1 MFGMFDPVLMVITL
15 VFMGIGM
22 FVSAR
27 LKKKFA
33 EYSETPLQS
42 GMSGK
47 DVAEKMLRDNGIT
60 DVKVISVEGQLT
72 DHYNPLEK
80 TVNLS
85 SEVYQGRS
93 IASAAVAA
101 HECGHAVQHAHAY
114 SWLTLRSAVVPVV
127 NISSKMMN
135 VIFIAAFIFG
145 AMYHWYNQM
154 LVLIIICQG
163 MITAFSMITLPVE
176 LDASKRALVW
186 LNSAN
191 IARGDEHAK
200 AEDALNW
207 AAKTYFVAAL
217 ASLAQLMY
225 FIMLFLGRRKD

>member
-1 MFGMFDPVLMVITL
+1 MMMFNPVLMVITL

-33 EYSETPLQS
+33 DYSATPLRA
-42 GMSGK
+42 GLSGK
-47 DVAEKMLRDNGIT
+47 EVAEKMLRESGIS
-60 DVKVISVEGQLT
+60 DVKITSVEGQLT
-72 DHYNPLEK
+72 DHYNPLTK

-85 SEVYQGRS
+85 KEVFEGRS
-93 IASAAVAA
+93 IAAAAVAS

-114 SWLTLRSAVVPVV
+114 SWLSLRSAIVPVV
-127 NISSKMMN
+127 NVSSKAMN
-135 VIFIAAFIFG
+135 IIILAGFFLG
-145 AMYHWYNQM
+145 AMYHWYNEM
-154 LVLIIICQG
+154 LVMIIICQG
-163 MITAFSMITLPVE
+163 MITAFSLITLPVE
-176 LDASKRALVW
+176 LDASKRALIW
-186 LNSAN
+186 LNTSN

-225 FIMLFLGRRKD
+225 FIMLLLGRRK

>member
-1 MFGMFDPVLMVITL
+1 MMMFDPILMVITL

-22 FVSAR
+22 FVSSR
-27 LKKKFA
+27 LKSKFH
-33 EYSETPLQS
+33 EYSQTPLQN

-47 DVAEKMLRDNGIT
+47 DVAEKMLRDNGIS
-60 DVKVISVEGQLT
+60 DVKITSVDGKLT
-72 DHYNPLEK
+72 DHYNPLTK

-85 SEVYQGRS
+85 REVYEGRN
-93 IASAAVAA
+93 IAAAAVSA

-114 SWLTLRSAVVPVV
+114 SWLSLRSAIVPVV
-127 NISSKMMN
+127 NISAKAMN
-135 VIFIAAFIFG
+135 IIMLAGLFLG
-145 AMYHWYNQM
+145 AMYQLWNQM
-154 LVLIIICQG
+154 LVVIIICQG
-163 MITAFSMITLPVE
+163 IITAFSLITLPVE

-186 LNSAN
+186 LNTAN

-207 AAKTYFVAAL
+207 AARTYFVAAL

-225 FIMLFLGRRKD
+225 FIMLLLGRRRD

>member
-1 MFGMFDPVLMVITL
+1 MMMFDPILLGITI

-22 FVSAR
+22 FVSSR

-33 EYSETPLQS
+33 KYSETPLSS
-42 GMSGK
+42 GLSGK

-60 DVKVISVEGQLT
+60 DVKVTSVEGQLT

-85 SEVYQGRS
+85 AEVFEGRS

-114 SWLTLRSAVVPVV
+114 AWLSLRSAVVPIV
-127 NISSKMMN
+127 NLSSKMMN
-135 VIFIAAFIFG
+135 LIFFAAFFFG
-145 AMYHWYNQM
+145 AMYHMYNQM
-154 LVLIIICQG
+154 LVLIIICEG
-163 MITAFSMITLPVE
+163 VITVFSIITLPVE
-176 LDASKRALVW
+176 LDASRRALVW
-186 LNSAN
+186 LDGSG
-191 IARGDEHAK
+191 IARGAEHDKAK
-200 AEDALNW
+200 DALDW

-217 ASLAQLMY
+217 AALAQLLY
-225 FIMLFLGRRKD
+225 FVMLFLGRRRD

>member
-1 MFGMFDPVLMVITL
+1 MMMFDPILLVITL

-22 FVSAR
+22 YVSSR

-33 EYSETPLQS
+33 EYSQTPLSS
-42 GMSGK
+42 GLSGK
-47 DVAEKMLRDNGIT
+47 DVAEKMLRDSGIM
-60 DVKVISVEGQLT
+60 DVKITSVEGQLT
-72 DHYNPLEK
+72 DHYNPLTK

-85 SEVYQGRS
+85 SEVYEGRS

-114 SWLTLRSAVVPVV
+114 AWLSLRSAIVPIV
-127 NISSKMMN
+127 NVSSKMMN
-135 VIFIAAFIFG
+135 IIFFAAFFFG

-154 LVLIIICQG
+154 LVMIILCEG
-163 MITAFSMITLPVE
+163 VITAFSLITLPVE

-186 LNSAN
+186 LDSSG
-191 IARGDEHAK
+191 ISRGAEHEKAK
-200 AEDALNW
+200 DALDW

-217 ASLAQLMY
+217 AALAQLLY
-225 FIMLFLGRRKD
+225 FITLFLGRRRD